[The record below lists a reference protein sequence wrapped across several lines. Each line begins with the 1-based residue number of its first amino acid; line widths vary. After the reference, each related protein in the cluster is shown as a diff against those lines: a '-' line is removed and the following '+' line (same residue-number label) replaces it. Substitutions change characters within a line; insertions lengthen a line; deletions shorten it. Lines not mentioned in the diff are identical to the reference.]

1 MRRYLWLF
9 AALCLL
15 PFYAQ
20 AQSYRLNSLSE
31 QLSTQAEDLAARS
44 YSDYAESSFNN
55 RSEVEAL
62 YLAQQFNA
70 SASLFRRMVRDNR
83 RESELKD
90 AASVLSDLL
99 SRADRGF
106 SRRNRWSDVRRTL
119 NDISQELNIRGG
131 GGGGGGGNWP
141 RPGNDGRTSG
151 RVRWRGTVD
160 DNVQLVIRDEQ
171 IEVRTIGG
179 SVYDNATYNFT
190 SPLPR
195 RRTSVSV
202 NKISG
207 RGEVRVLQ
215 QPTRDNDY
223 TAVVEIRDPNGG
235 AREYEIEV
243 SW

>member
-9 AALCLL
+9 TALCLL
-15 PFYAQ
+15 PLSAQ

-44 YSDYAESSFNN
+44 YTDYAESNFNN

-62 YLAQQFNA
+62 LLAQQFSA
-70 SASLFRRMVRDNR
+70 SASIFRRMVRDNR

-90 AASVLSDLL
+90 AASILSDLL
-99 SRADRGF
+99 SRSDRGY

-119 NDISQELNIRGG
+119 NDILQELNVRGG
-131 GGGGGGGNWP
+131 GGGGGGGWP
-141 RPGNDGRTSG
+141 RPDNGGGQTSG

-160 DNVQLVIRDEQ
+160 DNVQLLIRDDQ

-195 RRTSVSV
+195 RRTSVTV

-223 TAVVEIRDPNGG
+223 TAVVEIRDPKGD